1 LQNANF
7 LGTIAG
13 NSQGG
18 DKSVKRR
25 HLPFA
30 LAGLASL
37 RATAAQEL
45 VIAQV
50 APMTGPLG
58 VGAQAN
64 YVGAKA
70 WFDSI
75 NDAGGVH
82 GARIRLVQED
92 DQYKPQETIRLLE
105 LVAQRDKPLAFI
117 NMYGSANVAAVLNDK
132 VLDRLRTPVIGVTPG
147 AESLRKPGSPWVF
160 HVQAGDRAQIRKIL
174 AHLSTTGIS
183 RVAVVY
189 QDNPFGKNGLAF
201 ADELAGPM
209 KIQIVGRVSVP
220 SAADDLKAAAAE
232 LKKTNAQTYLMV
244 LASNSGA
251 SLVRDVRQAADA
263 TPIYGMS
270 YVDAAGVV
278 AKAPSHSATGV
289 ALAQIA
295 PGSALTSTALTRDFQ
310 RVIEKYAPPGTE
322 RTQLHLVG
330 FIAARVT
337 TEALLS
343 AGPSPTP
350 ERVAQALHKLRK
362 DLGGYFIDFSG
373 NDNVGSNYVD
383 IAVIDERG
391 RLMW

>member
-1 LQNANF
+1 M
-7 LGTIAG
+7 
-13 NSQGG
+13 
-18 DKSVKRR
+18 KRR
-25 HLPFA
+25 ELPFA
-30 LAGLASL
+30 LAGMASL
-37 RATAAQEL
+37 AAGAAQEL

-64 YVGAKA
+64 FVGAKA
-70 WFDSI
+70 WFDHV
-75 NDAGGVH
+75 NDHGGIH
-82 GARIRLVQED
+82 GATIRLVQED
-92 DQYKPQETIRLLE
+92 DRYKPQETIRLLE

-117 NMYGSANVAAVLNDK
+117 NMYGSANVSAVLK
-132 VLDRLRTPVIGVTPG
+132 QRTLDRLRIPAIGVTPG

-174 AHLSTTGIS
+174 AHLSTTGIA

-201 ADELAGPM
+201 VEESAGAM
-209 KIQIVGRVSVP
+209 KVQIVGRVSVP
-220 SAADDLKAAAAE
+220 SAADDLKAAAAA
-232 LKKTNAQTYLMV
+232 LRKTGAQTYLMV

-251 SLVRDVRQAADA
+251 ALVRDVRRGADP

-278 AKAPSHSATGV
+278 AKAPAGSATGV
-289 ALAQIA
+289 ALAQVA
-295 PGSALTSTALTRDFQ
+295 PSSAVAISGLTRDFHSALA
-310 RVIEKYAPPGTE
+310 KYAPPGTG

-337 TEALLS
+337 AEALVA

-350 ERVAQALHKLRK
+350 ERLAQALHKLRK
-362 DLGGYFIDFSG
+362 DLGGYFIDFG
-373 NDNVGSNYVD
+373 NDDNVGSNYVD
-383 IAVIDERG
+383 IAVIGERG
-391 RLMW
+391 QLLR

>member
-1 LQNANF
+1 M
-7 LGTIAG
+7 
-13 NSQGG
+13 
-18 DKSVKRR
+18 RR
-25 HLPFA
+25 RQLPFA

-37 RATAAQEL
+37 SATAAQEL

-64 YVGAKA
+64 FVGAKA
-70 WFDSI
+70 YFDHV
-75 NDAGGVH
+75 NDTGGVH
-82 GARIRLVQED
+82 GAKIRLVQED

-105 LVAQRDKPLAFI
+105 LVAQRDKPLAFV
-117 NMYGSANVAAVLNDK
+117 NMYGSANVAAVLKDK
-132 VLDRLRTPVIGVTPG
+132 VLDRLRIPVIGVTPG

-201 ADELAGPM
+201 AEEMAGSM
-209 KIQIVGRVSVP
+209 KVQIVGKVSAP

-232 LKKTNAQTYLMV
+232 LRKTNAQTYLMV

-251 SLVRDVRQAADA
+251 ALVRDVRLAGDL

-278 AKAPSHSATGV
+278 AKAPSKSATGV
-289 ALAQIA
+289 ALAQVA
-295 PGSALTSTALTRDFQ
+295 PGSALATTALTRDF
-310 RVIEKYAPPGTE
+310 RDILTKYAPAGTE
-322 RTQLHLVG
+322 RSQLHLVG

-337 TEALLS
+337 AEALS
-343 AGPSPTP
+343 NAGASPTP
-350 ERVAQALHKLRK
+350 ERVAQALRKLRK

-373 NDNVGSNYVD
+373 DDNVGSNYVD

-391 RLMW
+391 RLMR